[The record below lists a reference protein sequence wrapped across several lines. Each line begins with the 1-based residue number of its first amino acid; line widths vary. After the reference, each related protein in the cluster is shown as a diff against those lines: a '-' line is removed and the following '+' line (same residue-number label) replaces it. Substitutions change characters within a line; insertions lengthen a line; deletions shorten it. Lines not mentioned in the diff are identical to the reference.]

1 MISLTLNYEPPFNE
15 ITDKL
20 SENIEFNEELTL
32 TKLLNVLKKKYGNE
46 FYELFWDKKK
56 KGEINS
62 FLSIIIN
69 GYNFRDKDFLHTN
82 LKDKDDL
89 TFLYIYFGG

>member
-15 ITDKL
+15 LTRIL
-20 SENIEFNEELTL
+20 SEKVEFNEELTL
-32 TKLLNVLKKKYGNE
+32 EELFEFLKKRYGEEFIKLLWE
-46 FYELFWDKKK
+46 KKK
-56 KGEINS
+56 KRELSN

-69 GYNFRDKDFLHTN
+69 GYNFRDNNFLKTL
-82 LKDKDDL
+82 LKDGDDL